1 MDRQVQ
7 MVVHMVQV
15 LTYALRRP
23 ETLARALR
31 DLGLRHVD
39 YGVRVESY
47 AVFRVALLEAIRTA
61 LGER

>member
-1 MDRQVQ
+1 
-7 MVVHMVQV
+7 MVQV
-15 LTYALRRP
+15 LTCALRRP
-23 ETLARALR
+23 ETLARGLR

-47 AVFRVALLEAIRTA
+47 AVFRVAFLEAIRTA